1 LDSSWI
7 RLGVQCRGIG
17 ETSWGQD
24 LQWHIRRNAAI
35 TGRTIAS
42 MRVYDALRAIELA
55 RQLPGV
61 NPDRIAIA
69 ARGEMAAVALYAALL
84 DGHLEMVVLEQ
95 PPATQNAPSNP
106 DGTGEAIEMLNCLRF
121 TDLPY
126 VAGLL
131 YPADLV
137 FVGERPDSYRW
148 AEKLY
153 DRLGVKVYNVTRLA
167 EYQSAK

>member
-1 LDSSWI
+1 
-7 RLGVQCRGIG
+7 
-17 ETSWGQD
+17 
-24 LQWHIRRNAAI
+24 
-35 TGRTIAS
+35 
-42 MRVYDALRAIELA
+42 LA

-69 ARGEMAAVALYAALL
+69 ARGEMGAVALYAALL
-84 DGHLEMVVLEQ
+84 DGHITAVVLEQ

-121 TDLPY
+121 TDLSY

-137 FVGERPDSYRW
+137 FVGEHPDSYDW
-148 AEKLY
+148 TEKLY
-153 DRLGVKVYNVTRLA
+153 SQLDGKVYNIKRLA
-167 EYQSAK
+167 EYQ